1 MDRSL
6 LPSRTF
12 ATCLAGAFLASG
24 IPWWLAPYNRF
35 TFSHPAAIL
44 GFLTF
49 VVLAAWFAGGTEL
62 GFSRTVLAAGAAVPA
77 AVMVRVIVDTVKD
90 PTSHNLWPFEVV
102 LTGAF
107 AFGLAAGA
115 ALLGLLFRRLLR

>member
-1 MDRSL
+1 MDRGL

-12 ATCLAGAFLASG
+12 AMCLAGSFLSSG

-44 GFLTF
+44 GFLAF
-49 VVLAAWFAGGTEL
+49 VGLAAWFAGGTEL
-62 GFSRTVLAAGAAVPA
+62 GFGRTVLAAGVAVPA
-77 AVMVRVIVDTVKD
+77 AVMVRVVVDTAKD

-102 LTGAF
+102 FTGVF